1 MLIEADC
8 PFQCIRVAKVR
19 RAFPRKV
26 LSSNIRYFAFWVKY
40 RQCHR
45 QSGTIVRR
53 GGISSQMCVYWARS
67 ALFHGIYCTL
77 NGIRFAT

>member
-40 RQCHR
+40 RQCHQ

-53 GGISSQMCVYWARS
+53 GGISSQIQCLLGKKCNISWYILHAVR
-67 ALFHGIYCTL
+67 
-77 NGIRFAT
+77 N

>member
-26 LSSNIRYFAFWVKY
+26 LSSNIRYFV
-40 RQCHR
+40 
-45 QSGTIVRR
+45 TIVRFFVIYAHFGR
-53 GGISSQMCVYWARS
+53 LQARKVLFWVINSVSWARS
-67 ALFHGIYCTL
+67 ALLHGPY
-77 NGIRFAT
+77 GILY